1 MMQTEARIQQRQ
13 TALQEANRI
22 RSARKAIKAHL
33 ASGELELAD
42 HGLDPPDEVLTASIG
57 EVLLWQPGIGTF
69 RASKILAGGPNSPGV
84 GRGVK
89 MEHLSASTRRRL
101 CERLELH
108 APIRVAA

>member
-22 RSARKAIKAHL
+22 RSARKAIKAQL
-33 ASGELELAD
+33 ASGELELAE
-42 HGLDPPDEVLTASIG
+42 LIMDPPDEVLTATIG

-69 RASKILAGGPNSPGV
+69 RASKILAGGPSSPGV

-89 MEHLSASTRRRL
+89 MEYLSDSTRRRL
-101 CERLELH
+101 RERLAH
-108 APIRVAA
+108 HGPIRVAA